1 MCIDVSKDLT
11 ASIIRMDELAIL
23 MIEAEGFYE
32 LSVRGD

>member
-1 MCIDVSKDLT
+1 MCTDVSKDLT

-23 MIEAEGFYE
+23 MTEAEGFCE